1 MEKISDV
8 YLSRINYNTPFAAS
22 LIAYELV
29 PSLHTA
35 SNQLKMFVREKF
47 VRSGSSWCFA
57 GRVICSL
64 LIGRDLKWVLRDF
77 RFSSM
82 SVVAIASM
90 LFGFLLPPASAYNYA
105 EGYIAERLNR
115 SSERI
120 LEQLLLRFTEGPFP
134 WKVAQYNTK
143 QFFPRY
149 NRYYWIGNRY
159 YQLDPDSQLADR
171 LPCEY
176 ALPVNVT
183 VLYED
188 DEPVKEIVF
197 HLIVGTFASLS
208 LLYVHEQRWQRR
220 AIVVTLPFR
229 DAGKG
234 FKSTMELDFDEQPVP
249 RSTANLFKRSSQ
261 GNVQQKRKKRKQ
273 GFRPKPNESRS
284 AFLRRVDVCTREAVI
299 KELVK
304 IDFTE
309 SSEHTGRN
317 GKGRKRCSA
326 LFSSIMNEK
335 RPDTKRKARF
345 RGTKK
350 LRST

>member
-1 MEKISDV
+1 
-8 YLSRINYNTPFAAS
+8 
-22 LIAYELV
+22 
-29 PSLHTA
+29 
-35 SNQLKMFVREKF
+35 
-47 VRSGSSWCFA
+47 
-57 GRVICSL
+57 
-64 LIGRDLKWVLRDF
+64 
-77 RFSSM
+77 M

-197 HLIVGTFASLS
+197 QCRKFQQACCGEMDCCLVDERGRAYSRFA
-208 LLYVHEQRWQRR
+208 
-220 AIVVTLPFR
+220 
-229 DAGKG
+229 
-234 FKSTMELDFDEQPVP
+234 
-249 RSTANLFKRSSQ
+249 
-261 GNVQQKRKKRKQ
+261 
-273 GFRPKPNESRS
+273 NE
-284 AFLRRVDVCTREAVI
+284 
-299 KELVK
+299 
-304 IDFTE
+304 
-309 SSEHTGRN
+309 
-317 GKGRKRCSA
+317 
-326 LFSSIMNEK
+326 
-335 RPDTKRKARF
+335 
-345 RGTKK
+345 
-350 LRST
+350 

>member
-47 VRSGSSWCFA
+47 VRSGSSWVVSAAQCKV
-57 GRVICSL
+57 GERRLVL
-64 LIGRDLKWVLRDF
+64 LNLHVVVLE
-77 RFSSM
+77 FSSM

-197 HLIVGTFASLS
+197 
-208 LLYVHEQRWQRR
+208 Q
-220 AIVVTLPFR
+220 
-229 DAGKG
+229 
-234 FKSTMELDFDEQPVP
+234 STMELDFDEQPVP